1 MIGLITNNEA
11 DLSNAFLT
19 VTSLRSQAITFT
31 ADIGI
36 LKFGLYMAKPSIS
49 PSWSTFID
57 VFDMKYWITLL
68 GGIIVFSLA
77 LAIYSQILDRNNF
90 SNMNLSKI
98 SYNFLSSISV
108 VLLGMGT
115 CDIFTNRIKC
125 LCQSNGF
132 KLLILI
138 ICLLGLLN
146 KEAYTGGL
154 ISSLVSKEFESDINV
169 LEDFLEHPGYQLIL
183 RKGTASVQYFS
194 EANVYPHNEIW
205 ESLLKNQTSSYVD
218 GPGDAEKRLLANQKE
233 VYFDIVS
240 QIEPTFENYPCNIIR
255 ADKTY
260 FHRSFALGLKKNS
273 PYLKLL
279 NHKMEKYRERGVL
292 SNMGAFAK
300 VRKQDIDCPSEHL
313 DSVGYETFFSAF
325 VVLAVGV
332 ICALI
337 HALIENTFKCF

>member
-1 MIGLITNNEA
+1 
-11 DLSNAFLT
+11 
-19 VTSLRSQAITFT
+19 
-31 ADIGI
+31 
-36 LKFGLYMAKPSIS
+36 MAKPSIS

-90 SNMNLSKI
+90 SNMDLNKI

-154 ISSLVSKEFESDINV
+154 ISSLVSKEFESDINI
-169 LEDFLEHPGYQLIL
+169 LEDL
-183 RKGTASVQYFS
+183 
-194 EANVYPHNEIW
+194 
-205 ESLLKNQTSSYVD
+205 
-218 GPGDAEKRLLANQKE
+218 
-233 VYFDIVS
+233 
-240 QIEPTFENYPCNIIR
+240 
-255 ADKTY
+255 
-260 FHRSFALGLKKNS
+260 
-273 PYLKLL
+273 
-279 NHKMEKYRERGVL
+279 
-292 SNMGAFAK
+292 
-300 VRKQDIDCPSEHL
+300 
-313 DSVGYETFFSAF
+313 
-325 VVLAVGV
+325 
-332 ICALI
+332 
-337 HALIENTFKCF
+337 